1 MPSVIDLSPVDRHS
15 DNGSEGLIPPLA
27 VGCADGTCL
36 CRPHARAREEYRRGG
51 FVGPCRRQRAA
62 SQQCLAESLAIA
74 SMAVNVLPRRFH
86 SVLIVR

>member
-1 MPSVIDLSPVDRHS
+1 MTSVIDLSTVDRHS

-51 FVGPCRRQRAA
+51 SLDRVAVSGP
-62 SQQCLAESLAIA
+62 LLG
-74 SMAVNVLPRRFH
+74 NV
-86 SVLIVR
+86 